1 MLLEDD
7 LLKSCREDTDENY
20 EKEEELLRAKDQ
32 FEDKMK
38 YGRYIVQN
46 SNK

>member
-1 MLLEDD
+1 
-7 LLKSCREDTDENY
+7 
-20 EKEEELLRAKDQ
+20 LLRAKDQ

-46 SNK
+46 SNKWMNKFK